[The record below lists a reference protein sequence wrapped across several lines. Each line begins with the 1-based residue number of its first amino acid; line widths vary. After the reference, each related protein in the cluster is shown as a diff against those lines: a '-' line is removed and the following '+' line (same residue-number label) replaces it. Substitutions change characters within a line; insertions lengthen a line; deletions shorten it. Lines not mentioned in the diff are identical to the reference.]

1 MINFKELLETA
12 GPEKLDY
19 IVSIEGSP
27 VWDYKI
33 GGMHTVILISEDPW
47 EGVEEEYVTLKEL
60 KKYVVNCEIP
70 FDILELKT
78 EADKETLKSFTWKE
92 KELHLSHY

>member
-19 IVSIEGSP
+19 VVTIEGHP
-27 VWDYKI
+27 IWDYKI
-33 GGMHTVILISEDPW
+33 GGMHTVFLISEDPW

-60 KKYVVNCEIP
+60 KKYIVNCEIP
-70 FDILELKT
+70 FDILEFKT
-78 EADKETLKSFTWKE
+78 EADRETLKSFTWKE